1 MRRERKMRVVFFSQ
15 DAHELYHVLL
25 MTLEEEMVCV

>member
-1 MRRERKMRVVFFSQ
+1 MSAFSFSQ

-25 MTLEEEMVCV
+25 MTLEEEMVSSSL